1 MILRRDSLMA
11 GFDLNTVLFMVGF
24 LLTVAVLASKL
35 SSFISAPILLLFL
48 AIGMLTGEEGVL
60 LHIVYN
66 DYTSA
71 YYISNLM
78 LAIIILDGGLRTSLR
93 VMQRVWAESVVLATI
108 GVVVTS
114 AITGLAAYLVFDLT
128 IAQAMLVG
136 ATVGSTDAAA
146 VFSLLGNGG
155 VNLKERVSSTLQ
167 IESAT
172 NDPMA
177 ILLTVVLLS
186 LVTGDASS
194 PLEIALIFI
203 SQFGL
208 GIILG
213 IVFGLFGRFAIA
225 TINLNSGLYAILVV
239 GIGLTGFSI
248 TAALGGSGFLAI
260 FIIGMLSG
268 NQNNRA
274 VNHILPVGEGLTWLA
289 QITLFLLLGLLV
301 TPSHLLDFAVPG
313 VMVAL
318 VLTFVARPI
327 AVIAF
332 MKPFFKRYSNKDL
345 FFMSWVGLR
354 GSVPIVLA
362 IYPMTEGVEN
372 AEIYFN
378 IAFVVVLFSLL
389 VQGTT
394 LLPMARIFKVYA
406 PQSAAPINKSQV
418 GITLSDD
425 YELYNYPV
433 NRESLDGLPLREI
446 RFPKRTQV
454 AAVFRDGH
462 MLKAHG
468 DTRLLRDDIISIIGH
483 DSDEGQLNAIFS
495 QEKAPK
501 KPDRYRG
508 DIILQG
514 SLKMVD
520 LAKTY
525 DMELTSFEKTMNLA
539 DFMSYHIGG
548 FPQVGDEIDLIHI
561 SLTVVEL
568 NGDLVSRVGL
578 ADDRLEKKK
587 SVIA

>member
-1 MILRRDSLMA
+1 MSQL
-11 GFDLNTVLFMVGF
+11 DLNTVLFMGGV
-24 LLTVAVLASKL
+24 LLTFAVLASKL
-35 SSFISAPILLLFL
+35 SAWISAPILLLFL
-48 AIGMLTGEEGVL
+48 GIGMATGEEGFL

-66 DYTSA
+66 DYASA

-78 LAIIILDGGLRTSLR
+78 LAIIILDGGLRTNLG
-93 VMQRVWAESVVLATI
+93 VMRRVWAESTMLATV

-114 AITGLAAYLVFDLT
+114 FVTAAAVYWFFDVT
-128 IAQAMLVG
+128 IPQALLVG

-155 VNLKERVSSTLQ
+155 VSLKERVSSTLQ

-177 ILLTVVLLS
+177 ILLTMVLLS
-186 LVTGDASS
+186 LVTGEASS
-194 PLEIALIFI
+194 PAQIALIFV

-213 IVFGLFGRFAIA
+213 IVFGLLGRFAVA
-225 TINLNSGLYAILVV
+225 TVNLNSGLYAIMVV

-289 QITLFLLLGLLV
+289 QITLFLLLGWLV
-301 TPSHLLDFAVPG
+301 TPSHLLAYALPG
-313 VMVAL
+313 IGVAL

-327 AVIAF
+327 AVFAF
-332 MKPFFKRYSNKDL
+332 MKPFFRRYSTSDL
-345 FFMSWVGLR
+345 SFMSWVGLR

-362 IYPMTEGVEN
+362 IYPTMEGVEN
-372 AEIYFN
+372 AELYFN

-389 VQGTT
+389 VQGTS
-394 LLPMARIFKVYA
+394 LLPMARLFRVYA
-406 PQSAAPINKSQV
+406 PQSAAPLTKSQV
-418 GITLSDD
+418 GITLNDD

-433 NRESLDGLPLREI
+433 RRESLNGRTLREL

-454 AAVFRDGH
+454 AALFRDGH

-468 DTRLLRDDIISIIGH
+468 DAVLEMDDIVSIIGH
-483 DSDEGQLNAIFS
+483 AADEAQLNAVFS
-495 QEKAPK
+495 QERLPKAS
-501 KPDRYRG
+501 G
-508 DIILQG
+508 VFEGGML
-514 SLKMVD
+514 VD
-520 LAKTY
+520 GTRPMTELAREY
-525 DMELTSFEKTMNLA
+525 GMELTSFEKTMTVA

-548 FPQVGDEIDLIHI
+548 FPQVGEKISLIDID
-561 SLTVVEL
+561 LTVVEL
-568 NGDLVSRVGL
+568 RGDNVSRVGITRESL
-578 ADDRLEKKK
+578 HPRRKGK
-587 SVIA
+587 

>member
-1 MILRRDSLMA
+1 MSQL
-11 GFDLNTVLFMVGF
+11 DLNTVLFMGGV
-24 LLTVAVLASKL
+24 LLTFAVLASKL
-35 SSFISAPILLLFL
+35 SAWISAPILLLFL
-48 AIGMLTGEEGVL
+48 GIGMATGEEGFL

-66 DYTSA
+66 DYASA

-78 LAIIILDGGLRTSLR
+78 LAIIILDGGLRTNLG
-93 VMQRVWAESVVLATI
+93 VMRRVWAESTMLATV

-114 AITGLAAYLVFDLT
+114 FVTAAAVYWFFDVT
-128 IAQAMLVG
+128 IPQALLVG

-155 VNLKERVSSTLQ
+155 VSLKERVSSTLQ

-172 NDPMA
+172 NDQMA
-177 ILLTVVLLS
+177 ILLAMVLLS
-186 LVTGDASS
+186 LVTGEASS
-194 PLEIALIFI
+194 PAQIALIFV

-213 IVFGLFGRFAIA
+213 IVFGLLGRFAVA
-225 TINLNSGLYAILVV
+225 TVNLNSGLYAIMVV

-289 QITLFLLLGLLV
+289 QITLFLLLGWLV
-301 TPSHLLDFAVPG
+301 TPSHLLDYALPG
-313 VMVAL
+313 IGVAL
-318 VLTFVARPI
+318 VLTFLARPI
-327 AVIAF
+327 AVFAF
-332 MKPFFKRYSNKDL
+332 MKPFFRRYSTRDL
-345 FFMSWVGLR
+345 SFMSWVGLR

-362 IYPMTEGVEN
+362 IYPTMEGAEN
-372 AEIYFN
+372 AELYFN

-389 VQGTT
+389 VQGTS
-394 LLPMARIFKVYA
+394 LLPMARLFRVYA
-406 PQSAAPINKSQV
+406 PQSAAPLTKSQV

-433 NRESLDGLPLREI
+433 RRESLNGRTLREL

-454 AAVFRDGH
+454 AALFRDGH

-468 DTRLLRDDIISIIGH
+468 DAVLEMDDIVSIIGH
-483 DSDEGQLNAIFS
+483 AADEAQLNAVFS
-495 QEKAPK
+495 QERLPKAS
-501 KPDRYRG
+501 G
-508 DIILQG
+508 VFEGGML
-514 SLKMVD
+514 VD
-520 LAKTY
+520 GTRPMTEMAKEY
-525 DMELTSFEKTMNLA
+525 GMELTSFEKTMTVA

-548 FPQVGDEIDLIHI
+548 FPQVGEKISLIDID
-561 SLTVVEL
+561 LTVVEL
-568 NGDLVSRVGL
+568 KGDYVSRVGITRESL
-578 ADDRLEKKK
+578 HPRRKGK
-587 SVIA
+587 